1 MRSCA
6 RALAAAL
13 VLALSFT
20 AIRAQDADA
29 VFNELK
35 AREGELRQDLEL
47 APQLRAQP
55 PGEATTALLRRLR
68 LAVSAYESMA
78 RKFPRS
84 GYSDNALWQGALLSA
99 DAFWQF
105 GDSRDRTAALRLFE
119 LLKTQYPTSSL
130 VTQTPSH
137 VTRLNGAETAASLA
151 TLKAIRREALP
162 DALRITLELEREAT
176 FHEERLDGPP
186 RVFID
191 LRNTQV
197 VEALKDATVP
207 FPDDVVR
214 HVRIGRQAD
223 NRTRVVFD
231 LQGAG
236 RYSVYSLYN
245 PYRIVVDFART
256 APLAAKVVTPPAPP
270 PATAPAAAPAAT
282 PVAAT
287 APKPAVVTAA
297 AAVAEKPIAPPA
309 TNSRGGF
316 SLSRQ
321 LGLGVGRIVIDP
333 GHGGHDPGAQV
344 KGLNE
349 AELVLDISLRLEKL
363 LLREPGVEVVLTRRT
378 NRYITLE
385 ERTAIANKAS
395 ADLFLSIHANASA
408 NVNVRGF
415 ETYFLSF
422 APNSDAEAL
431 AARENAGSSRAMG
444 SLPELIKAI
453 TLNNKLDESRD
464 FAAMVQQSMHE
475 QLRKADRT
483 ARNLGVKQAPF
494 MVLVGATMPSA
505 LTEVSFLT
513 NKDEALLLRDT
524 SYRQRLAEALFAG
537 ILKYQQSLKAAT
549 PRISAQSN

>member
-1 MRSCA
+1 MRNCA
-6 RALAAAL
+6 RAFAAAL

-20 AIRAQDADA
+20 AIRAQGADA
-29 VFNELK
+29 VFNDLK
-35 AREGELRQDLEL
+35 AREGELRSDLDL

-78 RKFPRS
+78 RRFPRS
-84 GYSDNALWQGALLSA
+84 GYSDNALWQGALLSS

-119 LLKTQYPTSSL
+119 LIKTQYPSSSL
-130 VTQTPSH
+130 IAQIPSH
-137 VTRLNGAETAASLA
+137 VTRLNGATTTSPLA
-151 TLKAIRREALP
+151 TLKSIRREALP
-162 DALRITLELEREAT
+162 EALRITLELEREAM

-191 LRNTQV
+191 LRNTQAV
-197 VEALKDATVP
+197 DALKDATLP

-214 HVRIGRQAD
+214 QVRVGRQA
-223 NRTRVVFD
+223 NSRTRVVFD
-231 LQGAG
+231 LQAAG

-245 PYRIVVDFART
+245 PYRIVIDFERA
-256 APLAAKVVTPPAPP
+256 APMVAKATVAPTPEK
-270 PATAPAAAPAAT
+270 TVAPAAKAASVPAARPVIAPAAK
-282 PVAAT
+282 A
-287 APKPAVVTAA
+287 
-297 AAVAEKPIAPPA
+297 IAPPS

-321 LGLGVGRIVIDP
+321 LGLGIGRIVIDP

-349 AELVLDISLRLEKL
+349 AELVLDIALRLEKL
-363 LLREPGVEVVLTRRT
+363 LLQEPGVDVVLTRRT
-378 NRYITLE
+378 NQYITLE
-385 ERTAIANKAS
+385 ERTAMANKSA
-395 ADLFLSIHANASA
+395 ADLFLSIHANSSP
-408 NVNVRGF
+408 NVSVRGF

-422 APNSDAEAL
+422 APNADAEAL
-431 AARENAGSSRAMG
+431 AARENAGSSKTMG
-444 SLPELIKAI
+444 NLPELIKAI

-475 QLRKADRT
+475 QLRKQDRS

-494 MVLVGATMPSA
+494 MVLVGATMPSV

-513 NKDEALLLRDT
+513 NRAEAALLRSAT
-524 SYRQRLAEALFAG
+524 YRQRIAEALFAG
-537 ILKYQQSLKAAT
+537 IVKYQQSLKAA
-549 PRISAQSN
+549 PRVAQSN

>member
-6 RALAAAL
+6 NALAATL
-13 VLALSFT
+13 VLALSCT
-20 AIRAQDADA
+20 AAHAQSAEA
-29 VFNELK
+29 VFTDLK
-35 AREGELRQDLEL
+35 AREGELRRDLDL

-55 PGEATTALLRRLR
+55 PGEATTALLHRLR

-78 RKFPRS
+78 RRFPRS

-119 LLKTQYPTSSL
+119 LVRTQYPSSSL
-130 VTQTPSH
+130 VAQSASH
-137 VTRLNGAETAASLA
+137 VTRLKGAEATAALS
-151 TLKAIRREALP
+151 TLKSIRREVLP
-162 DALRITLELEREAT
+162 DALRLTLELEREAM

-191 LRNTQV
+191 LRNTRAV
-197 VEALKDATVP
+197 DALKDATVP
-207 FPDDVVR
+207 FPDDVVTQ
-214 HVRIGRQAD
+214 VRIGRQAD

-245 PYRIVVDFART
+245 PYRIVIDFERNRDT
-256 APLAAKVVTPPAPP
+256 KEGT
-270 PATAPAAAPAAT
+270 PAAPTAENTVAPAAT
-282 PVAAT
+282 V
-287 APKPAVVTAA
+287 
-297 AAVAEKPIAPPA
+297 IAPPS

-321 LGLGVGRIVIDP
+321 LGLGIGRIVIDP

-349 AELVLDISLRLEKL
+349 AELVLDVSLRLEKL

-378 NRYITLE
+378 NTYITLE
-385 ERTAIANKAS
+385 ERTAIANEAD
-395 ADLFLSIHANASA
+395 ADLFLSIHANSSP
-408 NVNVRGF
+408 NRNVRGF

-422 APNSDAEAL
+422 APDADAEAL
-431 AARENAGSSRAMG
+431 AARENAGSSRTMG
-444 SLPELIKAI
+444 NLPELVKAI
-453 TLNNKLDESRD
+453 ALNNKLDESRD
-464 FAAMVQQSMHE
+464 FAAIVQQSMHE
-475 QLRKADRT
+475 RLRKEDRS

-494 MVLVGATMPSA
+494 MVLVGATMPSV

-513 NKDEALLLRDT
+513 NRAEAALLRST
-524 SYRQRLAEALFAG
+524 AYRQRIAEALFAG
-537 ILKYQQSLKAAT
+537 IMKYQQALKAT
-549 PRISAQSN
+549 RRVTAQTN